1 MAESDLEILRLASSN
16 LEVPAGV
23 RHSSF
28 TVHLRIF
35 LALTLVS
42 IVQRVVHTNYNC
54 SWGNYCGGTYLGVD
68 LEHLELE
75 TSAKRG
81 HCTSRL

>member
-23 RHSSF
+23 RHSF
-28 TVHLRIF
+28 FIVHLRIF

-42 IVQRVVHTNYNC
+42 FKGFFMPTTIALGKVTVV
-54 SWGNYCGGTYLGVD
+54 G
-68 LEHLELE
+68 
-75 TSAKRG
+75 RI
-81 HCTSRL
+81 

>member
-1 MAESDLEILRLASSN
+1 MAESDLEILRLAFSN

-42 IVQRVVHTNYNC
+42 IVQRVAHTYYNC
-54 SWGNYCGGTYLGVD
+54 SWESYCGGTHSGVD
-68 LEHLELE
+68 LEDLGFRDECE
-75 TSAKRG
+75 TG
-81 HCTSRL
+81 W